1 MNRAHIA
8 TVAALLAVGVATVAS
23 AADAP
28 MPHMPTQ
35 PAGGM
40 AKHHQSAAAAPKA
53 AHAAAH
59 FAQRPVRRDRDTAAL
74 NLLSANGYTGL
85 TDFRA
90 DGIVFVAKAQH
101 DGKPVT
107 VMVDPDTGVIA
118 PIG

>member
-1 MNRAHIA
+1 MIRALTA
-8 TVAALLAVGVATVAS
+8 VLVAFLAANF
-23 AADAP
+23 
-28 MPHMPTQ
+28 
-35 PAGGM
+35 
-40 AKHHQSAAAAPKA
+40 AAAAGAATAAAADTPTLPVGAAAPREPAAATPKA
-53 AHAAAH
+53 GRVAMHAA
-59 FAQRPVRRDRDTAAL
+59 RRHAEHDRDTAAL

-90 DGIVFVAKAQH
+90 DGLVFVAKAQH